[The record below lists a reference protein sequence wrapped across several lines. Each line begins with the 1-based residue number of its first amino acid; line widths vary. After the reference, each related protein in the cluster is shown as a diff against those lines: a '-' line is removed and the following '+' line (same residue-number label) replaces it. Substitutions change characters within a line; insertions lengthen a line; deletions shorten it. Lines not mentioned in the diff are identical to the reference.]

1 MPLFDFRCRACGHE
15 FEALVRTS
23 DTDARACPACG
34 SRDLEQLLSTFAVSY
49 AEKTRAA
56 ADKQRKKA
64 AAIGRQESIV
74 AHREA
79 EQHLREDH

>member
-1 MPLFDFRCRACGHE
+1 MPLFDFRCRSCGHE
-15 FEALVRTS
+15 FEALVRPS
-23 DTDARACPACG
+23 DAEARECPACHG
-34 SRDLEQLLSTFAVSY
+34 RDLEQLLSTFAVKY
-49 AEKTRAA
+49 EEKTRAA

-79 EQHLREDH
+79 EEHLREDH

>member
-15 FEALVRTS
+15 FEALVRPS
-23 DTDARACPACG
+23 DAEPRQCPNCHG
-34 SRDLEQLLSTFAVSY
+34 GDLEQLLSTFAVSY

-64 AAIGRQESIV
+64 AAIGRQEAIV

-79 EQHLREDH
+79 EEHLREEH